1 MRLLRPQAYARREG
15 ARSHSDSRI
24 EAKWKGVAMSK
35 RLTTYLLVVGAAVF
49 AASAALSAP
58 KTAKAKQVYTTMII
72 VGHTLGQKGS
82 DGLTHDTT
90 YGANFSVP
98 KGSKVTVTLYNFDEG
113 PHTITNKAL
122 GLNVKIPG
130 ATNEE
135 QGIPSKTIF
144 HFTAKKVGKFRWF
157 CKLPCD
163 AGQGYWAMAVT
174 KKGIGRDGY
183 MAGYIT
189 VTA

>member
-1 MRLLRPQAYARREG
+1 MKKLTILPVLL
-15 ARSHSDSRI
+15 
-24 EAKWKGVAMSK
+24 
-35 RLTTYLLVVGAAVF
+35 GAAV
-49 AASAALSAP
+49 AAALGVSVASASP
-58 KTAKAKQVYTTMII
+58 KATTAHETMII

-90 YGANFSVP
+90 YGANFKVG
-98 KGSKVTVTLYNFDEG
+98 KGQRVTVTVYNFDEG

-122 GLNVKIPG
+122 GLNVQIPG

-144 HFTAKKVGKFRWF
+144 HFTAKKVGTFRWY
-157 CKLPCD
+157 CAIPCD
-163 AGQGYWAMAVT
+163 KGQNYWAMAVS

-189 VTA
+189 VTPSA

>member
-1 MRLLRPQAYARREG
+1 M
-15 ARSHSDSRI
+15 
-24 EAKWKGVAMSK
+24 K
-35 RLTTYLLVVGAAVF
+35 RLSTYLILLGAA
-49 AASAALSAP
+49 AASVAVAVSAATASSA
-58 KTAKAKQVYTTMII
+58 KTTTVYKTMII

-90 YGANFSVP
+90 YGANFSVK
-98 KGSKVTVTLYNFDEG
+98 KGQLVTVTVYNFDEG

-130 ATNEE
+130 AKNEE
-135 QGIPSKTIF
+135 QGIPSKTVF
-144 HFTAKKVGKFRWF
+144 SFTPKKAGMYRWY
-157 CKLPCD
+157 CSLPCD
-163 AGQGYWAMAVT
+163 KGQGYWAMAVS